1 MILGVAAYS
10 YVQHT
15 APVGPVRDFLNSNF
29 LKMYCADSLSPL
41 IINRISAEDL
51 EEMISNDADGWLEQ
65 QIPMVQLHAAIEW
78 LRSLPRDENT
88 IIAVIEG

>member
-1 MILGVAAYS
+1 MILGVAAYN
-10 YVQHT
+10 YVHHT
-15 APVGPVRDFLNSNF
+15 APEGPVRDFLNSDF
-29 LKMYCADSLSPL
+29 LKMYCADNLNPL

-51 EEMISNDADGWLEQ
+51 EEMINDDPDGWIEQ
-65 QIPMVQLHAAIEW
+65 RIPMEQVYAAIEW